1 MNWSERAF
9 LTRWQL
15 ALIVLVLFAAV
26 GTSIAFGIAAVRAS
40 HRASDASRRAAIVQ
54 RAQQA
59 NRITA
64 IEELCQHDNAN
75 ARHNV
80 EFLKAL
86 GTDGRTLKLGRGI
99 FKQTK
104 DCRAFALQTVKK
116 PASP

>member
-26 GTSIAFGIAAVRAS
+26 GTSIAFGIAAVSAS
-40 HRASDASRRAAIVQ
+40 HRASDASRRAAVVQ

-64 IEELCQHDNAN
+64 IQELCERDNAN
-75 ARHNV
+75 AAKN
-80 EFLKAL
+80 KAFIHRVNPQL
-86 GTDGRTLKLGRGI
+86 DGVAKKVFTETG
-99 FKQTK
+99 
-104 DCRAFALQTVKK
+104 DCHSFALKTVKRR
-116 PASP
+116 PALP